1 MGIPVNTF
9 LLYLRQRQ
17 QRLKP
22 KPQQQQ
28 PPPQPQ
34 QQQQWPQPLRQVC
47 ASCWFMQ
54 FHLNTR
60 HTTSE
65 HSRSK

>member
-28 PPPQPQ
+28 QSPQPQ
-34 QQQQWPQPLRQVC
+34 QQQQWPQPLLQVC
-47 ASCWFMQ
+47 VSCYLHHFI
-54 FHLNTR
+54 
-60 HTTSE
+60 
-65 HSRSK
+65 

>member
-28 PPPQPQ
+28 PPQP
-34 QQQQWPQPLRQVC
+34 QQQQWPQPLLQVC
-47 ASCWFMQ
+47 SACCLYHFI
-54 FHLNTR
+54 
-60 HTTSE
+60 
-65 HSRSK
+65 